1 MQKTNHPLTEQNN
14 LGWSIQIYSGD
25 RRLLC
30 ALYPSHGW
38 VFLIGFILGCLMISV
53 GIKQDRVTP
62 PPSKQVNTSPMNA
75 PLNLD

>member
-1 MQKTNHPLTEQNN
+1 MQKINHALTAQNN
-14 LGWSIQIYSGD
+14 LGWSIHIYRGD

-38 VFLIGFILGCLMISV
+38 VFLIGIILGCLMMSV
-53 GIKQDRVTP
+53 GIKQHSVV
-62 PPSKQVNTSPMNA
+62 PPSQEVNTSPMNA